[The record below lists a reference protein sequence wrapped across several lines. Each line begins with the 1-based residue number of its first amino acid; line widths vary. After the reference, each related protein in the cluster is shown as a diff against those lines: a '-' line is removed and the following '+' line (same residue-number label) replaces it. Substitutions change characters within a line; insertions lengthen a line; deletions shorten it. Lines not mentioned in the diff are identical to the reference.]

1 MPQPA
6 PKILP
11 PKRDRTLIWWV
22 FFFPGSVLQ
31 WWEYMTP
38 RSVGG
43 AFGTSRRLRSRFF
56 QLLASL
62 AFYAVVIY
70 VLVSLM

>member
-1 MPQPA
+1 MG
-6 PKILP
+6 L
-11 PKRDRTLIWWV
+11 LLS
-22 FFFPGSVLQ
+22 G
-31 WWEYMTP
+31 
-38 RSVGG
+38 VGDSMVG
-43 AFGTSRRLRSRFF
+43 IYDASLGRRAFGTSRRLRSRFF